1 MIRPLPLLAGLVA
14 LIGLSAC
21 QEAPAEAP
29 KVVTQQNLLHTV
41 IELRLYGNPSD
52 QVFEQ
57 TFAKLASIG
66 DRMTDFET
74 TSEVSRIAAQAGI
87 APVPVSADTLMVV
100 KRGLA
105 EAQMTNGIFDPTI
118 GPVSHLWH
126 VGDQDPTNPQVPT
139 AAQIRAAQAL
149 VNWKDVVVDDQA
161 GTVFLKRKGMI
172 LDLGG
177 LIKGYA
183 LDEALKV
190 SRDAK
195 VTSGLFNMGRST
207 IGLLGKKP
215 GNQNWKV
222 GVQDPFASE
231 ASGGYFAVIEASDIT
246 VETSGPYQK
255 FFMDHGKRY
264 HHIMDPRTGA
274 PAETGLEQVTL
285 LLPLDTTLSDGLSTS
300 CFILGLEKGMALVE
314 SLPDAAA
321 IFVTSDHKV
330 YLTSRV
336 GSRFQLKDP
345 NDKTFTVITKP

>member
-1 MIRPLPLLAGLVA
+1 MIRPFSLLAGLGA
-14 LIGLSAC
+14 LVWLTSC
-21 QEAPAEAP
+21 QAAPAQDP
-29 KVVTQQNLLHTV
+29 KIVTQENLLHTV
-41 IELRLYGNPSD
+41 IELRLFGNPPD

-66 DRMTDFET
+66 DRMTDYET
-74 TSEVSRIAAQAGI
+74 SSEVSRISAQAGI
-87 APVPVSADTLMVV
+87 APVPVSADTLMVIQ
-100 KRGLA
+100 RGLT

-118 GPVSHLWH
+118 GPVTHLWH
-126 VGDQDPTNPQVPT
+126 IGDQDPAAPQIPT
-139 AAQIRAAQAL
+139 PDQIRAAQAL
-149 VNWKDVVVDDQA
+149 VNWKDVVVDEKA
-161 GTVFLKRKGMI
+161 GTVFLKKKGMV

-183 LDEALKV
+183 LDEALTV
-190 SRDAK
+190 ARAAK
-195 VTSGLFNMGRST
+195 VPSGLFNMGRST

-222 GVQDPFASE
+222 GVQDPFVSE
-231 ASGGYFAVIEASDIT
+231 ASGGYFAVIEGSDIT

-255 FFMDHGKRY
+255 FVMDHGKRY

-345 NDKTFTVITKP
+345 NDKTFTVIPKS

>member
-1 MIRPLPLLAGLVA
+1 M
-14 LIGLSAC
+14 
-21 QEAPAEAP
+21 
-29 KVVTQQNLLHTV
+29 V
-41 IELRLYGNPSD
+41 I
-52 QVFEQ
+52 Q
-57 TFAKLASIG
+57 
-66 DRMTDFET
+66 
-74 TSEVSRIAAQAGI
+74 
-87 APVPVSADTLMVV
+87 
-100 KRGLA
+100 RGLA
-105 EAQMTNGIFDPTI
+105 EAAMTNGIFDPTI
-118 GPVSHLWH
+118 GPVTHLWH
-126 VGDQDPTNPQVPT
+126 IGDQDPAAPQIPT
-139 AAQIRAAQAL
+139 PAQIRAAQAL
-149 VNWKDVVVDDQA
+149 VNWKDVVVDEKA
-161 GTVFLKRKGMI
+161 GTVFLKKKGMV

-215 GNQNWKV
+215 GNQNWKI
-222 GVQDPFASE
+222 GVQDPFVSE
-231 ASGGYFAVIEASDIT
+231 ASGGYFAVVEGADIT

-255 FFMDHGKRY
+255 FVNFNGKRY

-321 IFVTSDHKV
+321 IFVTADHKV

-336 GSRFQLKDP
+336 GNRFQLKDP
-345 NDKTFTVITKP
+345 NDKTFTVIRKS